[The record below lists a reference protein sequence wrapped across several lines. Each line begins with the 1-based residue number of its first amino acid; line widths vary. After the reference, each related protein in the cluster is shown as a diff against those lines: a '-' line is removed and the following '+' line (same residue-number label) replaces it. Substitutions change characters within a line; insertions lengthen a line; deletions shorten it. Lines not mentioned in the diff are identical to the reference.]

1 MSSAPTYSSSVLTVD
16 IDDHVATVWL
26 DRPEKLNA
34 MNQDFWDD
42 LPEIV
47 ERLGDDERVRV
58 VVIQGR
64 GRAFT
69 VGIDLSMFG
78 EMGAAAAAER
88 SAYAKNF
95 DLYRTIAA
103 MQKTMTSLAEIAKPV
118 IAAVHGHCLGGGI
131 DLITAADIR
140 LAAADA
146 VFSVRETRL
155 GMVADVGTTQRLPR
169 VISPG
174 HAAELLYTGRD
185 IGAERALQIGLV
197 NDVFADVETLHK
209 AARDLALE
217 IAANSPVAV
226 QGLKRVLNGQEGRTV
241 AEALDYMAL
250 WNAAFLHSS
259 DLIEGV
265 TAQIERRPAS
275 FEGE

>member
-1 MSSAPTYSSSVLTVD
+1 MSNDPRYDSSVLTVD
-16 IDDHVATVWL
+16 VEDHIATVWL

-34 MNQDFWDD
+34 MNQAFWDD
-42 LPEIV
+42 LPRIV
-47 ERLGDDERVRV
+47 EALGEDDRVRV

-69 VGIDLSMFG
+69 VGIDLAMFG
-78 EMGAAAAAER
+78 QMGAEAAADR

-95 DLYRTIAA
+95 DLYRTIGA
-103 MQKTMTSLAEIAKPV
+103 MQRTMSCLADIATPV

-146 VFSVRETRL
+146 IFSVRETRL

-169 VISPG
+169 VIAPG
-174 HAAELLYTGRD
+174 HAAELLYTGKD
-185 IGAERALQIGLV
+185 IDAERAEQIGLV
-197 NDVFADVETLHK
+197 NEVFADTETLHK

-259 DLIEGV
+259 DLVEGV
-265 TAQIERRPAS
+265 TAQIERRRPS